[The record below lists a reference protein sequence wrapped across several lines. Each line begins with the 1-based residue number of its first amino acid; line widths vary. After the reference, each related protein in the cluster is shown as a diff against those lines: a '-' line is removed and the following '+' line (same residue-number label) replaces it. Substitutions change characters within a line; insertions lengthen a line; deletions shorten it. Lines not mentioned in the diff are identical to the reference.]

1 MIEIKINSGNS
12 FVSITSCT
20 ATFIFQNDAK
30 KPCHTDA
37 NGDKNN
43 DTIYIN
49 LNEPKPA
56 TNPIQSQHQNNHH
69 QQLEN
74 IDNYSTPTSPAKS
87 EVRFYH
93 RFLSISNKIIVLK
106 TSYFYIL
113 IYFDIFHIL
122 FCVLIIITYL
132 VSSTYLK

>member
-1 MIEIKINSGNS
+1 LSQLH
-12 FVSITSCT
+12 FVI
-20 ATFIFQNDAK
+20 FIFQNDAK

-43 DTIYIN
+43 DTIYVN

-56 TNPIQSQHQNNHH
+56 TNLIQSQHQNNHH

-87 EVRFYH
+87 EVRFYIEQDYSIENFI
-93 RFLSISNKIIVLK
+93 FLL
-106 TSYFYIL
+106 TYFYIL
-113 IYFDIFHIL
+113 IL
-122 FCVLIIITYL
+122 
-132 VSSTYLK
+132 